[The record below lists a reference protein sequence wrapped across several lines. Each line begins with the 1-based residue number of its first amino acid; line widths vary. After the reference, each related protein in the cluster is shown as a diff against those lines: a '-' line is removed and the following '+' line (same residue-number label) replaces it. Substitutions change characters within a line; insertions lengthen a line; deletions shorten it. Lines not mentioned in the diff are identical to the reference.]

1 MLTGREGFM
10 KYGTQTLK
18 FRCIWDNTENL
29 YGDVLEFSMMYYL
42 NDDTVEVCQSVIIG
56 IDTWC

>member
-1 MLTGREGFM
+1 M

-42 NDDTVEVCQSVIIG
+42 NDDTVEVCY
-56 IDTWC
+56 